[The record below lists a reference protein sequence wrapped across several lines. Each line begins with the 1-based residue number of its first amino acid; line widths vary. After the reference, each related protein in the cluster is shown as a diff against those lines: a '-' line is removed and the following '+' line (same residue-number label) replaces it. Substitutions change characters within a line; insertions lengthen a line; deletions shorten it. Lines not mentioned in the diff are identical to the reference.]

1 MGECQNVRIVS
12 DLRHIRPEGSV
23 YSWVDFGVLGPLRI
37 RTADGVVP
45 VRAARQR
52 TLAAALISR
61 ANKSVPID
69 ELTEF
74 LWDDRPPRGARG
86 AVQAYVM
93 RLRQAL
99 GDGARHELIRTV
111 AGGYLLVVPP
121 EAVDLLRF
129 RNLVGA
135 AERSVDAGQLAA
147 ASRQF
152 GQALGLWRGP
162 PFSDIESDVLR
173 RGEISM
179 LAEQRLLTIERRI
192 EIELAIGHHRQVI
205 PQLRALV
212 SEQPLRERYWY
223 LLMLALHQAGWR
235 GDALAAYRRVRQ
247 ILASE
252 LGVEPSEELRELHE
266 AALLDRS
273 AADAAGQFL
282 HGRWAGRAAIG
293 QMADSHA
300 ADSQPAGS
308 QTVNGRT
315 AGSHADNGRATS
327 GHAADAGHDDRR
339 LSAGRVPGH
348 FPRDRTPRPG
358 YLRGHLA
365 AGHGP
370 LVPIAQ
376 DHQSSWVRQ
385 CQLPPDIGDFVG
397 RAAATERI
405 AAALTRSE
413 PTVPVAAISGLPG
426 VGKTALATRVAHRL
440 RGAFPDGQLYA
451 RLTQGGSR
459 PRDVA
464 AVLADLMLATGLC
477 PSSIPDGLD
486 QREAAYRSWLADR
499 RVLIV
504 LDDAADA
511 TQVRPLL
518 PGTPG
523 CAVLATSRN
532 DLRGLIALDNA
543 LGYLLDVLAPSE
555 ALALL
560 SRRLDA
566 HRVAAE
572 PAAAADL
579 AAVCGYLPLALRIAA
594 ANLARCAD
602 RTLGSYVA
610 DLKAGNRIAK
620 LALDSDPVAALQT
633 SFDISYAALDP
644 ALRRLFGLLGL
655 LQSPHFTTGDVAHL
669 LNADEALAARL
680 LDRLAA
686 ASLIR
691 RQASARFEFHDL
703 LRIYAAAK
711 SSNPTGAR
719 HLHRGGS

>member
-1 MGECQNVRIVS
+1 M
-12 DLRHIRPEGSV
+12 H
-23 YSWVDFGVLGPLRI
+23 SWVDFGVLGPLRI
-37 RTADGVVP
+37 RMADGVVP

-52 TLAAALISR
+52 TLAAALILR
-61 ANKSVPID
+61 ANRNVAID

-93 RLRQAL
+93 RLRRAL

-111 AGGYLLVVPP
+111 AGGYLLAVPP
-121 EAVDLLRF
+121 ETVDLLRF
-129 RNLVGA
+129 RNLVCA
-135 AERSVDAGQLAA
+135 AERSVDAGHLAA

-173 RGEISM
+173 RGETFM

-192 EIELAIGHHRQVI
+192 EIELAMGRHRQVI

-212 SEQPLRERYWY
+212 GEQPLRERYWY

-235 GDALAAYRRVRQ
+235 VDALAAYRRVRQ
-247 ILASE
+247 LLTSE
-252 LGVEPSEELRELHE
+252 LGVEPSDELRELHE

-273 AADAAGQFL
+273 AANAAGHGL
-282 HGRWAGRAAIG
+282 HGRWGTGHTAIS
-293 QMADSHA
+293 QMASSHA
-300 ADSQPAGS
+300 ADSQPAGGH
-308 QTVNGRT
+308 TVNGPT
-315 AGSHADNGRATS
+315 ASCHADNG
-327 GHAADAGHDDRR
+327 HAASGSAAGVGQGDRPP
-339 LSAGRVPGH
+339 SGGRVPGH
-348 FPRDRTPRPG
+348 STHDRTPRPG

-365 AGHGP
+365 TRHGP
-370 LVPIAQ
+370 LVPIA
-376 DHQSSWVRQ
+376 HGHHGTWVRQ
-385 CQLPPDIGDFVG
+385 CQLPLAIGDFVG
-397 RAAATERI
+397 RAAAAERV
-405 AAALTRSE
+405 ATALTRGE
-413 PTVPVAAISGLPG
+413 PTVPVAAITGLPG

-451 RLTQGGSR
+451 RLTRADSK

-464 AVLADLMLATGLC
+464 AVLAELMLATGFC
-477 PSSIPDGLD
+477 PSSIPEGLD

-532 DLRGLIALDNA
+532 DLRGLVALDNA

-560 SRRLDA
+560 SRRLGA
-566 HRVAAE
+566 VRVAAE

-620 LALDSDPVAALQT
+620 LALDGDPVAALQT

-655 LQSPHFTTGDVAHL
+655 LQRSHFTTGDVAHL
-669 LNADEALAARL
+669 LDADEALAARL

-691 RQASARFEFHDL
+691 RQTSARFEFHDL
-703 LRIYAAAK
+703 LRFYAAAK
-711 SSNPTGAR
+711 SSNPAGAR
-719 HLHRGGS
+719 HPHRGGSGT